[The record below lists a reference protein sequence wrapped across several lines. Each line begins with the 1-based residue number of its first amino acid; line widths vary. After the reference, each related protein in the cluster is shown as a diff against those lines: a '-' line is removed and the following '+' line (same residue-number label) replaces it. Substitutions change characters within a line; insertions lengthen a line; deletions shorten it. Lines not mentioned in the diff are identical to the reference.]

1 MYGNQLLCWW
11 FILCAACLGLSYSIG
26 LASVHLTGVDMWG
39 YVLAFVLGLVCG
51 AIVMMLACQAAQATI
66 DEGKDW

>member
-1 MYGNQLLCWW
+1 
-11 FILCAACLGLSYSIG
+11 
-26 LASVHLTGVDMWG
+26 MWG

-51 AIVMMLACQAAQATI
+51 AIVMMLACQAAQDTI